1 MFCGMTHRIVIALFA
16 GAVLLPPV
24 PAAAMEEGPVPPALA
39 ADGWRLL
46 KTSDAP
52 VARFALA
59 EDGTVRVVAE
69 GAVGF
74 LARPVETAPGRRLS
88 WRWRVE
94 AAAPATDLRAKGA
107 DDRPAAVHVF
117 FPRAEGERG
126 LFGRIGDSLRA
137 AAVGDAFAGRV
148 ITYVWG
154 GTEPP
159 GTRFPNPFMREDG
172 ALIVLRGPEA
182 PTGAWVTECV
192 DPAADHR
199 AAFGRDATVPNW
211 IALSADT
218 DDRGGRSETVFTV
231 PAFITPDP
239 HGDCP

>member
-1 MFCGMTHRIVIALFA
+1 MLPRMVRHLLAAAVACALVPA
-16 GAVLLPPV
+16 S
-24 PAAAMEEGPVPPALA
+24 PAAAMEEGTAPAALA
-39 ADGWRLL
+39 AEGWRLL
-46 KTSDAP
+46 RTGDAP
-52 VARFALA
+52 PARFSLL

-74 LARPVETAPGRRLS
+74 LARPVEAAPGRHLS
-88 WRWRVE
+88 WRWRVD
-94 AAAPATDLRAKGA
+94 AATPATDLRAKGE

-137 AAVGDAFAGRV
+137 AAAGDAFSGRV

-159 GTRFPNPFMREDG
+159 GTRFPSPFMREDG
-172 ALIVLRGPEA
+172 ALVILRGPEA
-182 PTGAWVTECV
+182 PTGVWLSECV
-192 DPAADHR
+192 DPAADYR
-199 AAFGRDATVPNW
+199 AAFGRDPTVPNW

-218 DDRGGRSETVFTV
+218 DDRGGRGETVFTI
-231 PAFITPDP
+231 PAFVTPDP
-239 HGDCP
+239 QGDCP